1 MSQTNY
7 LSLFFKGMAMG
18 AADVVP
24 GVSGGTIAFIS
35 GIYEELL
42 QSISSINFGLF
53 NILKTKGIKGVW
65 QAINGRFL
73 LTLGSGILVS
83 LLSLAKL
90 ITWLL
95 ANKPILVWSFFFGLI
110 IASTL
115 LIVKQ
120 IKQFSISR
128 WFMLIVGIAI
138 AYYIA
143 NIAQVNT
150 EMTTFYLFLSGAV
163 AICAMILP
171 GISGAF
177 ILVLMGSYGFIL
189 NAVHNLDLKTI
200 ITVGLGAITGLL
212 LFSKGLSWTFNKYKD
227 LTLALLSGFL
237 IGSLTKVWPWKKT
250 IKEVI
255 INNKTFA
262 VAQKNILPNNFSG
275 DAKIFL
281 AIIAA
286 IFGFLII
293 YILESWTSKK
303 A

>member
-95 ANKPILVWSFFFGLI
+95 TNKPILVWSFFFGLI

-115 LIVKQ
+115 LISKQ
-120 IKQFSISR
+120 IVKFSASR
-128 WFMLIVGIAI
+128 WLMLLVGIVI

-143 NIAQVNT
+143 NMPQINT
-150 EMTTFYLFLSGAV
+150 EMSTFYLFLSGAI

-189 NAVHNLDLKTI
+189 NAVHSLDFKTI
-200 ITVGLGAITGLL
+200 TTVGLGAITGLL

-250 IKEVI
+250 IEEVI

-262 VAQKNILPNNFSG
+262 VAQKNIFPNDFSG
-275 DAKIFL
+275 DAKVFL
-281 AIIAA
+281 AITAA

-293 YILESWTSKK
+293 YILESWTRKK
-303 A
+303 T